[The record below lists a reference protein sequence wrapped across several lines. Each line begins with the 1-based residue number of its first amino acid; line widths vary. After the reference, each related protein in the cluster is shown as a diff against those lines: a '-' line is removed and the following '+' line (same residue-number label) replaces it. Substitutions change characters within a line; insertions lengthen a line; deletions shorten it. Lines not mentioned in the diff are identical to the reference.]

1 MEKTLKVDVVN
12 AEESLFS
19 GNAEFVALPGIE
31 GELGIL
37 PGHTPLIT
45 LIRPGLV
52 RIRKSAQDEEEI
64 FVAGGVLEIQPF
76 HVIVLADVAIRSKD
90 LDEAKAKEA
99 MEKAKPALLEPFMT
113 LHVYI
118 DEQFTGDIM
127 GHFNKKRARVMGSEI
142 LEDGLIKITAEA
154 PQEEVMNYAVD
165 LRAMTQGQG
174 FFDMEFLGY
183 EFAPEHVAKRVIAN
197 HQQ

>member
-1 MEKTLKVDVVN
+1 
-12 AEESLFS
+12 
-19 GNAEFVALPGIE
+19 
-31 GELGIL
+31 
-37 PGHTPLIT
+37 
-45 LIRPGLV
+45 
-52 RIRKSAQDEEEI
+52 
-64 FVAGGVLEIQPF
+64 
-76 HVIVLADVAIRSKD
+76 
-90 LDEAKAKEA
+90 

>member
-1 MEKTLKVDVVN
+1 
-12 AEESLFS
+12 
-19 GNAEFVALPGIE
+19 
-31 GELGIL
+31 
-37 PGHTPLIT
+37 
-45 LIRPGLV
+45 
-52 RIRKSAQDEEEI
+52 
-64 FVAGGVLEIQPF
+64 
-76 HVIVLADVAIRSKD
+76 
-90 LDEAKAKEA
+90 
-99 MEKAKPALLEPFMT
+99 MT

-183 EFAPEHVAKRVIAN
+183 EFAPEHVAKTCDSKPSTIVVEALRSFFLKFIVIIT
-197 HQQ
+197 